1 MQPEERFLD
10 DILGR
15 RAVAEHDVGEPDKAQ
30 CVCLIQC
37 GHFPAVDL
45 RGIRGRHRARTGE
58 TYLRH
63 VRGFGFHIRKMRAT
77 ARGCLS
83 SRRSWRRGGRVW
95 VSPVERAG

>member
-10 DILGR
+10 DILSS
-15 RAVAEHDVGEPDKAQ
+15 RAVAEHDVCEPDKAQ
-30 CVCLIQC
+30 RVRFVQC
-37 GHFPAVDL
+37 GHFPAVYL
-45 RGIRGRHRARTGE
+45 CGIRGRHRARTGE

-83 SRRSWRRGGRVW
+83 SGRSWRRDGRAW